1 MKDLSHGRP
10 GQFARVVV
18 LWKERTKMK
27 RKIWMKLT
35 GILTAALLVTGVTGI
50 SMTSYAA
57 ESTEEQTDLVSV
69 DLAGAAETQPMKVDM
84 SDGTYKIDVV
94 LGGGSGRATITSPAT
109 LVVKEG
115 CAYAQIEW
123 SSSHYD
129 YMMVDGE
136 KYLPVNTEGNS
147 TFEIPVSV
155 FDEPMTV
162 IGDTTAMSVP
172 HEVEYTMTF
181 ASESVASVQ
190 SSGGNG
196 MGGAGIAI
204 VLALVVAAVS
214 SMRLRRRKSRR
225 I

>member
-1 MKDLSHGRP
+1 MEASEMNLADGEYT
-10 GQFARVVV
+10 V
-18 LWKERTKMK
+18 E
-27 RKIWMKLT
+27 
-35 GILTAALLVTGVTGI
+35 VT
-50 SMTSYAA
+50 M
-57 ESTEEQTDLVSV
+57 E
-69 DLAGAAETQPMKVDM
+69 
-84 SDGTYKIDVV
+84 
-94 LGGGSGRATITSPAT
+94 GGSGRASIQSPTELTI
-109 LVVKEG
+109 ENG
-115 CAYAQIEW
+115 QAQAEIVW

-129 YMMVDGE
+129 YMMVNGD

-155 FDEPMTV
+155 FDEPMTA

-172 HEVEYTMTF
+172 HEVEYTLTF

>member
-1 MKDLSHGRP
+1 MEVSEMNLADGEYT
-10 GQFARVVV
+10 V
-18 LWKERTKMK
+18 E
-27 RKIWMKLT
+27 
-35 GILTAALLVTGVTGI
+35 VT
-50 SMTSYAA
+50 M
-57 ESTEEQTDLVSV
+57 E
-69 DLAGAAETQPMKVDM
+69 
-84 SDGTYKIDVV
+84 
-94 LGGGSGRATITSPAT
+94 GGSGRASIQSPTELTI
-109 LVVKEG
+109 ENG
-115 CAYAQIEW
+115 QAQAEIVW

-129 YMMVDGE
+129 YMMVDGD

-172 HEVEYTMTF
+172 HEEYTLTF

>member
-1 MKDLSHGRP
+1 
-10 GQFARVVV
+10 
-18 LWKERTKMK
+18 MK

-57 ESTEEQTDLVSV
+57 ESTEEQTDLASV
-69 DLAGAAETQPMKVDM
+69 DLAGAAEAQPMKVDM

-94 LGGGSGRATITSPAT
+94 LGGGSGRATIASPAT

-129 YMMVDGE
+129 YMMVNGD

-172 HEVEYTMTF
+172 HEVEYTLTF